1 MNKLKLLLILLSAGL
16 LSACGES
23 TDNEMSGADM
33 QKKVDYWVAPM
44 DPNYKR
50 DKPGKSPMGMDLIP
64 VYKEAPAAKKE
75 KKIAYW
81 VAPMDANYRR
91 DEAGKSPMGMDLVP
105 VYKVQPMEKK
115 IDYWVAPMD
124 ANYRRDKPGK
134 SPMGMDLVPVYI
146 QTGDDAGAVIISPAM
161 VQNLG
166 VRTAMVERGRLGR
179 MIDTV
184 GYVSFDESLIGHI
197 HLRIEGWIEKLYVS
211 NEGERVKKGDPL
223 FELYSPTLVNAQ
235 EEYLEALKTKNKRL
249 IRSSRDRLSSLDISS
264 DQIDKLGKTRKVKQH
279 VTFRAPQDGI
289 VTSLNASKGMFVK
302 PATRIMSLV
311 DLSKVWVQVE
321 VFEQQTGWVKQGQPA
336 EMTLSFLP
344 GQTWQGDVVYVYP
357 ELDKMTRTLRVRLQ
371 FDNPDESLKPNM
383 YANVK
388 LYSGIKQ
395 DILFVPRE
403 AIIDSGRMKRVLVAK
418 EGGKFYAREV
428 KTGIESGEYTEIL
441 DGLQEAEKVVVSGQ
455 FLIDSEAS
463 LKGSMSRMGDGE

>member
-1 MNKLKLLLILLSAGL
+1 MKIIIIVFTVFLNFLLLACNEGTENSATGM
-16 LSACGES
+16 
-23 TDNEMSGADM
+23 TDD
-33 QKKVDYWVAPM
+33 
-44 DPNYKR
+44 
-50 DKPGKSPMGMDLIP
+50 GKEID
-64 VYKEAPAAKKE
+64 
-75 KKIAYW
+75 YW

-91 DEAGKSPMGMDLVP
+91 DEPGKSPMGMDLVP
-105 VYKVQPMEKK
+105 VYKEQPMEKK

-134 SPMGMDLVPVYI
+134 SPMGMDLVPVYKE
-146 QTGDDAGAVIISPAM
+146 TGDDAGAVTISPAM

-166 VRTAMVERGRLGR
+166 VRTAMVEKGSLGR

-197 HLRIEGWIEKLYVS
+197 HLRIEGWIEKLYVA

-235 EEYLEALKTKNKRL
+235 EEYLEALKSKNQRL
-249 IRSSRDRLSSLDISS
+249 IRSSRDRLSSLDISA
-264 DQIDKLGKTRKVKQH
+264 DQIDKLRKTRKVKQN

-289 VTSLNASKGMFVK
+289 VTSLNTPQGMFVK

-321 VFEQQTGWVKQGQPA
+321 VFEQQAGWVKQGQPA
-336 EMTLSFLP
+336 EMALSFLP
-344 GQTWQGDVVYVYP
+344 GKIWRGDVVYVYP
-357 ELDKMTRTLRVRLQ
+357 ELDKKTRTLRVRLQ
-371 FDNPDESLKPNM
+371 FDNPEESLKPNM
-383 YANVK
+383 YADVK

-395 DILFVPRE
+395 DVLFVPRE
-403 AIIDSGRMKRVLVAK
+403 AIINSGRMTRVLVAK

-441 DGLQEAEKVVVSGQ
+441 GGLQEGEKVVISGQ

-463 LKGSMSRMGDGE
+463 LKGSLMRMGDGE